1 MFDSTID
8 RMASRLFDTR
18 TMQRKWVKAV
28 EYLRKQSKTGWV
40 LDGRRVHVT
49 VAPITVEN
57 KS

>member
-1 MFDSTID
+1 
-8 RMASRLFDTR
+8 
-18 TMQRKWVKAV
+18 MQRKWIKAV

-40 LDGRRVHVT
+40 LDGRRVYVT

>member
-1 MFDSTID
+1 MFDSTVD
-8 RMASRLFDTR
+8 RMASRLYDKR
-18 TMQRKWVKAV
+18 TMQRKWIKAV

-40 LDGRRVHVT
+40 LDGRRVYVT